1 METEMKYKCMGR
13 SGLKVSVLGYGN
25 MTSGY
30 AMYKG
35 IPGPIDPAVEQAH
48 FLMMERCIKAGINF
62 FDTAEFY
69 GLGQSEEILGRN
81 IRQGGWDRD
90 ELVIS
95 TKLLPIGCG
104 EQGNSRKRLRQ
115 GFAKSLKRLQ
125 QEYVDV
131 IFLHRFDSCVP
142 LKEQISPLIEFIE
155 NDQAFYWGT
164 SAFTPA
170 QLSECHL
177 ICERKGWPAPIV
189 EQCEYNMLTRDDFE
203 RDYAPVFDEYGT
215 GTTIYSPLCG
225 GVLTGKYN
233 AGRPTDARFSDPEN
247 SWTKMIYDTKMK
259 GYRNEGRDILQG
271 LATVAEELGC
281 TQAQLAL
288 AWTLVNK
295 DVTLAL
301 FGANNEKQLQDNLG
315 ALKVVERLDKN
326 VLEKIEGILGNR
338 PQPALNYRTFTPLP
352 YRR

>member
-1 METEMKYKCMGR
+1 MEAEMKYKYMGR

-25 MTSGY
+25 MTTGLG
-30 AMYKG
+30 MFKG
-35 IPGPIDPAVEQAH
+35 MTGPVDPAVEQEH

-81 IRQGGWDRD
+81 LRQGGWDRD
-90 ELVIS
+90 ELVLS
-95 TKLLPIGCG
+95 TKLLPYSGG
-104 EQGNSRKRLRQ
+104 QQGNSRKRLRQ
-115 GFAKSLKRLQ
+115 GFAKSLTRLQ
-125 QEYVDV
+125 QDYVDV
-131 IFLHRFDSCVP
+131 IFLHRFDPFVP
-142 LKEQISPLIEFIE
+142 LKEQISPLVEFIE

-164 SAFTPA
+164 SVFTPA

-177 ICERKGWPAPIV
+177 ICEKHGWPAPIG
-189 EQCEYNMLTRDDFE
+189 EQCEYNVLMRDAFE
-203 RDYAPVFDEYGT
+203 RDYAPVFDQYGT

-225 GVLTGKYN
+225 GILTGKYN
-233 AGRPTDARFSDPEN
+233 AGRPTEARYSDPEN
-247 SWTKMIYDTKMK
+247 RWTQMLYDAKVK
-259 GYRNEGRDILQG
+259 RYRNEGRDILQG

-301 FGANNEKQLQDNLG
+301 FGASNSKQLEDNLQ
-315 ALKVVERLDKN
+315 ALKVVERLDKD